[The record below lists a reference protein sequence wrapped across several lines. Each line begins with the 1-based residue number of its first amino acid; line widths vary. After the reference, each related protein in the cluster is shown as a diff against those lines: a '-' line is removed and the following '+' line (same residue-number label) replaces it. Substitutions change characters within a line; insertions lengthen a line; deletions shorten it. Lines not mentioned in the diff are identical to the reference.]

1 MNARHFV
8 AKLIMNMVF
17 LYTVFLSGI
26 LLGSLADPVES
37 LPVPLNAI
45 TGIYLMLVCGVIW
58 VYGGE

>member
-1 MNARHFV
+1 
-8 AKLIMNMVF
+8 MVF

-37 LPVPLNAI
+37 IPVPLNAV